1 MDLRGQ
7 VWKTMWNRNDP
18 FWSEK
23 ASWRHIPDKN
33 PKSTPLDYMYFR
45 ANADHHWKVFT
56 SYYAYLPTDI
66 PVTADCGFIHVR
78 RVYHG

>member
-1 MDLRGQ
+1 MTLFGLKKRPGGIFP
-7 VWKTMWNRNDP
+7 TR
-18 FWSEK
+18 
-23 ASWRHIPDKN
+23 I

-45 ANADHHWKVFT
+45 ANADHHWKGFT